1 MLLKQDKSE
10 TIMKNRKFSLLQLL
24 IEGIVSFLKL
34 MRGKCVFFCSPQQE
48 KVLSGT
54 VEVTWENSSQGF
66 AFFPLNSVKWTKR
79 IFIEKC
85 RSNTVCEM
93 RVAWVWLLRKA
104 SAGYCL
110 PSQLLQ
116 APAPWLPYMRDQGL
130 PRCSRERRAQC
141 EMGQTAPQNTHFL
154 LRVRCPSGDSDGVS
168 DTSHPPFVLNGICC
182 LFQGLVNTIW
192 QYSAP

>member
-1 MLLKQDKSE
+1 M
-10 TIMKNRKFSLLQLL
+10 
-24 IEGIVSFLKL
+24 
-34 MRGKCVFFCSPQQE
+34 CVFCSPHQE

-54 VEVTWENSSQGF
+54 VEVTWENSQSF

-110 PSQLLQ
+110 SSQLLQ

-168 DTSHPPFVLNGICC
+168 DTSHPHLFLMESVAFSRGLWTPFDSIQLHNKFVPKES
-182 LFQGLVNTIW
+182 LFRLWLFIQSHLM
-192 QYSAP
+192 QKR